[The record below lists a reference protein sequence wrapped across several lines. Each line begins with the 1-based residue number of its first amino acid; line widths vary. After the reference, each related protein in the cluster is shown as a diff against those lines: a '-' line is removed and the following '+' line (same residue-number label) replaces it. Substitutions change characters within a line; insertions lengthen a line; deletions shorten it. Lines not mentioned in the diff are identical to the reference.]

1 MYGSGKL
8 TMLSMRLTGFV
19 GSILPEMMP
28 LVSVNLGFLQVF
40 ANDKFHKAHFS

>member
-19 GSILPEMMP
+19 SILPEIMP
-28 LVSVNLGFLQVF
+28 LVSVDLGFLQVF
-40 ANDKFHKAHFS
+40 ANDIFHKAHFS